1 MHSKS
6 PRHHSA
12 PRGFTPPSGF
22 TLVELLVVIAIIGIL
37 LGMLLPAV
45 QVVRETGR
53 RSSCQNNLKQ
63 ISTAII
69 HYDSTNLKL
78 PGWRNAIDTYSP
90 VMVSATATKDN
101 ACVSWTVPI
110 LSELGSN
117 EIFNWYETYTGTTS
131 QQSREEIAAKRIP
144 IYLCPTSSADMAV
157 TGGLSYA
164 ANAGTGG
171 EEMTSSNPADQ
182 YRGDGVF
189 LDAVGNVNANGS
201 AAYYDSGYKIYNPAR
216 SSLSHVTSGDG
227 DSVTLMLAERCGPV
241 TGLGS
246 VSWAANPLAV
256 ATTGSAF
263 TAGRH
268 MFGHPPFNGNVV
280 PQPSSVYRVINVSS
294 DKVPP
299 NSGDDFGVRYPSSRH
314 RGGGVNAVF
323 CDGHTRFLSEKI
335 DSWVYCQ
342 MLTSNSKILDKTPGD
357 MYSGS
362 RAYRWQQTGTGASRK
377 EYIFDD
383 KDLDK

>member
-1 MHSKS
+1 MRRSNS
-6 PRHHSA
+6 RIVPA
-12 PRGFTPPSGF
+12 PSGF

-37 LGMLLPAV
+37 VGMLLPAV
-45 QVVRETGR
+45 QVVRETAR
-53 RSSCQNNLKQ
+53 RSSCQNNMKQ
-63 ISTAII
+63 IATAII
-69 HYDSTNLKL
+69 HYDATKTKL
-78 PGWRNAIDTYSP
+78 PGWRNAIDTYSS
-90 VMVSATATKDN
+90 VMVSPMPER

-110 LSELGSN
+110 LSELGNN
-117 EIFNWYETYTGTTS
+117 EIFNWYETYSGTSS
-131 QQSREEIAAKRIP
+131 QQSADEVAAKRIP

-171 EEMTSSNPADQ
+171 EEMLLTSGTVRDQ

-189 LDAVGNVNANGS
+189 LDAVGNVNLNGS
-201 AAYYDSGYKIYNPAR
+201 APYFDQGRKLYNPAR
-216 SSLSHVTSGDG
+216 SSLAHVTSGDG
-227 DSVTLMLAERCGPV
+227 DAATLMLAERAGPV
-241 TGLGS
+241 TSLGS

-256 ATTGSAF
+256 QTTGSSF
-263 TAGRH
+263 TVSRH
-268 MFGHPPFNGNVV
+268 IFGHPPFTT
-280 PQPSSVYRVINVSS
+280 QIAQASSVYCVINVPG

-299 NSGDDFGVRYPSSRH
+299 GSADDYGVRFPSSRH

-342 MLTSNSKILDKTPGD
+342 MLTSNSKILDKNVASDGYT
-357 MYSGS
+357 GS
-362 RAYRWQQTGTGASRK
+362 RAYRWQRYGTGGNLK